1 MSILTRISVSEPRE
15 VRVYGLDGAEK
26 GKVILPRVFNTPL
39 RPLLVQRVFNA
50 LFSHRLQPKG
60 AWKGSGHKY
69 SVESLGAGYGL
80 ARISRLRVT
89 GTGKSNAGGL
99 VPTAVG
105 GRPTHPPV
113 PEKRI
118 HKDVNEKERRAAL
131 FSALAFTASLEWVR
145 KRGHR
150 VPDSLDVPIVVEDDI
165 EHVSRAK
172 ELVDFLAR
180 LGLGDELE
188 RCRERKVRAG
198 KGKKRGRR
206 YKRRVGP
213 LIVISRDEGI
223 SRAAG
228 SLPGVEVVNVKDLSV
243 LHLAPG
249 GHPGRLVI
257 FSSSALGV
265 LGGVFGVE
273 A

>member
-1 MSILTRISVSEPRE
+1 MSILSRLSLSTPRE
-15 VRVYGLDGAEK
+15 VKVFGIDGSEK
-26 GKVILPRVFNTPL
+26 RRTVLPL
-39 RPLLVQRVFNA
+39 VFNA
-50 LFSHRLQPKG
+50 PLRLMLVRRVYNALFTHRLQPKG

-80 ARISRLRVT
+80 ARISRLKVT
-89 GTGKSNAGGL
+89 GTGKSNAGGF

-118 HKDVNEKERRAAL
+118 HKEVNKKERKAAL
-131 FSALAFTASLEWVR
+131 ASALAFTANPEWVR
-145 KRGHR
+145 KRGHQ
-150 VPDSLDVPIVVEDDI
+150 VPEDAELPIVVDDEI
-165 EHVSRAK
+165 ERVSKAK
-172 ELVDFLAR
+172 DLVRVLTR
-180 LGLGDELE
+180 LGLGEELK

-198 KGKKRGRR
+198 KGKMRGRK

-213 LIVISRDEGI
+213 LIVVARDEGV

-228 SLPGVEVVNVKDLSV
+228 SVPGVEVVNVRDLSV

-249 GHPGRLVI
+249 GHPGRLVV
-257 FSSSALGV
+257 FSSSSLDI
-265 LGGVFGVE
+265 LRGVFGG
-273 A
+273 